1 MLKNRKKNL
10 VSIIMNC
17 RNGAKFI
24 DRSMSSVLKQHYKNF
39 EIIFYNNFSTDNT
52 ERLIKEYKDK
62 RIKYYKSNKYLKLY
76 DARNKAIK
84 KSKGEYITFLDID
97 DEWHKEKLKYQ
108 IKQFDK
114 YDLDV
119 CFTNYWI
126 SKKNNKKL
134 FKKKIECLDIKNQIL
149 NDYPIGILTTM
160 VRSDIFIK
168 KKYFFNKNY
177 EIIGDFDFF
186 FRLSKRFKFNC
197 INSPLATYHVHGN
210 NFSIKK
216 LNIEIEEIKKWYS
229 YNKSYLSRFNN
240 NIMQINLIRECNLL
254 YSKKKLNFFS
264 KKLNNISSITIKI
277 KFYIKLILQLIS

>member
-1 MLKNRKKNL
+1 
-10 VSIIMNC
+10 
-17 RNGAKFI
+17 
-24 DRSMSSVLKQHYKNF
+24 
-39 EIIFYNNFSTDNT
+39 
-52 ERLIKEYKDK
+52 
-62 RIKYYKSNKYLKLY
+62 
-76 DARNKAIK
+76 
-84 KSKGEYITFLDID
+84 
-97 DEWHKEKLKYQ
+97 
-108 IKQFDK
+108 
-114 YDLDV
+114 
-119 CFTNYWI
+119 
-126 SKKNNKKL
+126 
-134 FKKKIECLDIKNQIL
+134 
-149 NDYPIGILTTM
+149 M